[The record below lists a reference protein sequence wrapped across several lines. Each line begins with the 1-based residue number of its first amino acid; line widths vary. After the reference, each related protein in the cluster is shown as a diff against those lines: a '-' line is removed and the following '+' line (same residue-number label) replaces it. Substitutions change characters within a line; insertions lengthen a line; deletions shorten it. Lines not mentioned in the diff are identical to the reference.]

1 MTGDLAAPETAPTT
15 TSSTDPLAAPG
26 AADALPQ
33 TDTAKMARLPAL
45 TGLRGVAAVAVV
57 ISHVLNTD
65 PGLVHPN
72 LGSVAWWFAYT
83 PVNLLWDSDES
94 VLMFFVLSG
103 FVLARPFVQR
113 DQGQSYLAYYP
124 RRMLRLYPP
133 LWGALIFTFLFTL
146 IESRHHIAGATY
158 WLNNHSNFH
167 VSTLQDALLPRIG
180 TTFDGPLWS
189 LRWELL
195 FSFTLP
201 AYVFLARAFKNWN
214 AVKVGVVVAVL
225 LLAVADVKVSS
236 VQISNAILYMPM
248 FGVGAVM
255 AFYETQLVRWLG
267 AFMGRS
273 GWNRIA
279 LWVVVVVFGDFTDEI
294 SPVKGRLPGIIVT
307 LAHGLGV
314 VGAALLI
321 LMVISWRPYCK
332 TLETRPIDWLGTR
345 SFSLYL
351 IHDAILTTIALSLGG
366 HPNPVLLL
374 ALVLPSCLVGI
385 TIFYRLVE
393 RPSQTLSNNVGRSVQ
408 RWVKG
413 RRARKIETTGGL
425 TA

>member
-1 MTGDLAAPETAPTT
+1 MTDDLIEKNAIGATSPASDGAVEAATA
-15 TSSTDPLAAPG
+15 
-26 AADALPQ
+26 
-33 TDTAKMARLPAL
+33 TDTTKMPRLPAL
-45 TGLRGVAAVAVV
+45 TGLRGIAAVAVV

-72 LGSVAWWFAYT
+72 TGSVAWWFAYT
-83 PVNLLWDSDES
+83 PVNLLWDGDES

-113 DQGQSYLAYYP
+113 DQSQSYLAYYP
-124 RRMLRLYPP
+124 RRLLRLYPP
-133 LWGALIFTFLFTL
+133 LWGGLIFTFLFTL
-146 IESRHHIAGATY
+146 IETRHHIPAATY

-167 VSTLQDALLPRIG
+167 VSTLQDALLPRVG

-201 AYVFLARAFKNWN
+201 LYVLIGRAFKNFS
-214 AVKVGVVVAVL
+214 AMKVAVVVGVL
-225 LLAVADVKVSS
+225 LLGVADVKVSS
-236 VQISNAILYMPM
+236 VQITDAILYMPM
-248 FGVGAVM
+248 FGVGVVM
-255 AFYETQLVRWLG
+255 AFYETDLVRRMR
-267 AFMGRS
+267 AFMSRS

-279 LWVVVVVFGDFTDEI
+279 LWIVFILFGDLTSEI
-294 SPVKGRLPGIIVT
+294 SPVKGHIPGTIVT

-314 VGAALLI
+314 VAAALLI

-332 TLETRPIDWLGTR
+332 ALETRPIDWLGTR

-366 HPNPVLLL
+366 HPNPFLLL
-374 ALVLPSCLVGI
+374 LLVLPSCLVGI
-385 TIFYRLVE
+385 TIFYRIVE
-393 RPSQTLSNNVGRSVQ
+393 RPSQALSNNVGRAVQ
-408 RWVKG
+408 RWVKV
-413 RRARKIETTGGL
+413 RRAKKIQTTAGL